1 VKEGVLLRPVSLVL
15 VVAFGLVLVLSGSAL
30 AAATSGRLADSG
42 EGAKVYRQWCGT
54 CHGDR
59 GQGLTE
65 DWLAK
70 WPEGK
75 QNCWQSKCH
84 AANHPPE
91 GFVFPKEVPAVIGR
105 EALAKFGSAQDL
117 YAYIRATMPYWNPN
131 MLSDDQYRAFA
142 IFLVEAN
149 YSERGLS
156 PPAALDQD
164 LASVPLHPAAASVAT
179 GVPLLPWLGLVV
191 LPLLIGLGIG
201 TWLWR
206 RSTS

>member
-1 VKEGVLLRPVSLVL
+1 MRVIKKPILFRPVSLVL
-15 VVAFGLVLVLSGSAL
+15 VVAIGLALVLSGSAL
-30 AAATSGRLADSG
+30 AADSS

-65 DWLAK
+65 EWRAQ
-70 WPEGK
+70 WPESK

-91 GFVFPKEVPAVIGR
+91 GFVFPKEVPAVIGQ

-117 YAYIRATMPYWNPN
+117 YAYIRATMPYWNPD
-131 MLSDDQYRAFA
+131 MLSDDQYRAIA

-156 PPAALDQD
+156 PPASLAQD

-179 GVPLLPWLGLVV
+179 GVPLLPWIGLVA
-191 LPLLIGLGIG
+191 LPLLTGLGAGI
-201 TWLWR
+201 WLWR